1 MSVGEWAGV
10 DAMSRKALLRSFV
23 VLNAVFWTLIVPTR
37 VALSAEIFPSKTV
50 RLIVPFSAGGTT
62 DILAR
67 LLTEGLSS
75 RLKQPV
81 IVKNRPGAN
90 GLIGTQLVAKASP
103 DGYTLL
109 MGYAGTLAVEPNIL
123 TDTTF
128 DPAKDFAPI
137 TNLASTT
144 QALVARS
151 DFPANDVRGLIEL
164 ARSRAN
170 PITFASAGIGSPSHM
185 SGELFNAMAHV
196 ELVHVPYK
204 GSGAVMQDLLGGH
217 VDLSFGGLAASLPLI
232 RSGQLKILG
241 VTSGKR
247 SPVLPDTPA
256 ISETLP
262 GYEVLSWFGILAPAN
277 TPEAIVDRLHDEV
290 VAIAREPEFKR
301 SLNSRVRI

>member
-204 GSGAVMQDLLGGH
+204 GSGAV
-217 VDLSFGGLAASLPLI
+217 DLSFGGLAASLPLI